1 MTTADVQA
9 AVERIRSLAHD
20 DESAHVEEDN
30 LYVSVLQAIAD
41 GTAED
46 PAGMAALALE
56 ATDIKFSRWYA

>member
-9 AVERIRSLAHD
+9 ALGRIRSLASD
-20 DESAHVEEDN
+20 DGTAHLEEDN
-30 LYVSVLQAIAD
+30 LYQCVLHAIAD

-56 ATDIKFSRWYA
+56 ASAIEFSRWYA